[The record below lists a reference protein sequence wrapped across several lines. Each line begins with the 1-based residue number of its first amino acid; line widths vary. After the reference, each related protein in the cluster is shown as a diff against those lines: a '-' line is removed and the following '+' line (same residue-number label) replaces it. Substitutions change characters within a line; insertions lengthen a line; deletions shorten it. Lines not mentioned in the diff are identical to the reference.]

1 MEDSKAVDLITGIRL
16 PFLVDRLRTTR
27 EVTLTKASE
36 QFRILAVDL
45 RIDEELANT
54 CARVAALIMSAEREL
69 EAALTLLKD
78 DDDD

>member
-1 MEDSKAVDLITGIRL
+1 VEDSEAVELITNIRL

-45 RIDEELANT
+45 RIDEDLANT

-69 EAALTLLKD
+69 TTALALLKD
-78 DDDD
+78 ENND